1 VISPIKKGIAVWI
14 FGSLTFLAVLH
25 TFDAFLSIT
34 SRTEISLLQLYP
46 FDTLKHMDA
55 VTYFWASLS
64 SAFLLFGI
72 TCIIAFQNAVEA
84 FINRLFT
91 ESELE
96 GQDIES
102 MPVSTFDMINDSL
115 TSTRIDLQTVKN
127 DLISVKDSLDTV
139 KTEMRCFRSELE
151 KFNINY
157 KRKCPS
163 CGRETLPDF
172 NLCPYCGEKLSIR
185 AYIKRETPLAFKE

>member
-84 FINRLFT
+84 FINKLFT
-91 ESELE
+91 KSELE
-96 GQDIES
+96 GQDLES
-102 MPVSTFDMINDSL
+102 MPASTFDMINDSL
-115 TSTRIDLQTVKN
+115 TSTRIVLQTVKN

-151 KFNINY
+151 KFNINHM
-157 KRKCPS
+157 RKCPS

-185 AYIKRETPLAFKE
+185 AYIKREAPLAFKE